1 MGTNRSPGASYEIL
15 LLRGASILR
24 AGTLEE
30 LATLGEDGQWRTPQG
45 LVTDSIGVPR
55 QTPDAIVK
63 PAALREAH
71 REQDAAWLQDA
82 LLVLRK
88 IALRS
93 DRLSVDDCWREIARP
108 PRHHSQMSAL
118 ILAGQRRG
126 WIEKTSVHRRS
137 VRTVNGGR
145 TVRIWRSRIYA
156 ERHAT
161 TVPRPSRQ
169 ERDGTRNPDRKG
181 EEK

>member
-1 MGTNRSPGASYEIL
+1 MGTNPRLGASSEIL

-24 AGTLEE
+24 AGTLDE

-45 LVTDSIGVPR
+45 LVTDSIGLPL
-55 QTPDAIVK
+55 QTLDAIVK

-71 REQDAAWLQDA
+71 RKQDAAWLQDA

-93 DRLSVDDCWREIARP
+93 DRLTVDDCWRELDRP

-118 ILAGQRRG
+118 MLAGQRRG
-126 WIEKTSVHRRS
+126 WIEKTSAHRRS

-145 TVRIWRSRIYA
+145 TVRVWRSRVYTD
-156 ERHAT
+156 HA
-161 TVPRPSRQ
+161 
-169 ERDGTRNPDRKG
+169 
-181 EEK
+181 